1 MSFHGLFQIIVH
13 DKFRSSV
20 ENQKD
25 YQNVFTEH
33 SKEET
38 NMKMKKWIIYKNKEP
53 FIQNKRLKEVEKIS
67 CWPVIT
73 PESWFLVESEVDF
86 CKIIF
91 TWYFTVPHVVHITC
105 YNY

>member
-1 MSFHGLFQIIVH
+1 MIIRLAKNPNGTFFTSGHQVLIPPMSFHGLFQIIVH
-13 DKFRSSV
+13 DKFRLSV

-33 SKEET
+33 S

-67 CWPVIT
+67 C
-73 PESWFLVESEVDF
+73 
-86 CKIIF
+86 
-91 TWYFTVPHVVHITC
+91 
-105 YNY
+105 